1 MSDSDEDLIIIS
13 LLCAENERI
22 MDVKKK
28 KKKWIAD
35 IPRSRNQEGEYH
47 YLFPRLLS
55 DSARFHTYFRMSK
68 TKFYKLL
75 YWTKPHIQQQDTRFR
90 KSIGAEERLMV
101 TIRFLATGDSFKTI
115 GESFRLGYSTVQEI
129 IHTTCAVIWEVL
141 SKLVMPEPNKEMW
154 KKISE
159 DFHNKWNYPN
169 CLGAL
174 DGKHIKIQAPAKI
187 GDEAFPL
194 KTYLMR
200 PYPGT
205 QLDDESKKIYN
216 YRHSRA
222 RRVSENA
229 FVTCFNEHQPTE
241 ENIPTEAV
249 WENLPR
255 LGGNFVNNAFQVREK
270 FKHYFTSNE
279 GSVPWQ
285 RDRIRRGCRRE
296 EE

>member
-174 DGKHIKIQAPAKI
+174 DGKHIKIQAPAKSGSLYYNYKKYFSI
-187 GDEAFPL
+187 VLMALVDADYKFIIVNVGDLGKNSDGGIFSRSELRKKIERNSLNIPSPKPL
-194 KTYLMR
+194 SVINDPM
-200 PYPGT
+200 PYVILPVSMNIN
-205 QLDDESKKIYN
+205 LPKKIY
-216 YRHSRA
+216 
-222 RRVSENA
+222 
-229 FVTCFNEHQPTE
+229 QPKQFGKIYHE
-241 ENIPTEAV
+241 
-249 WENLPR
+249 
-255 LGGNFVNNAFQVREK
+255 
-270 FKHYFTSNE
+270 
-279 GSVPWQ
+279 
-285 RDRIRRGCRRE
+285 
-296 EE
+296 